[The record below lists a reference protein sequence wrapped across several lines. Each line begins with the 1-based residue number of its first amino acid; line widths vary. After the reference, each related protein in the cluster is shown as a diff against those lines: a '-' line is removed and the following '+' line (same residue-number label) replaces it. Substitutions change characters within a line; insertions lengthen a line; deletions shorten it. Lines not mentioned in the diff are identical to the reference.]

1 MASIFYK
8 LLDNT
13 LAEVCR
19 REPAYP
25 SIFPISVCH
34 ERMVSEYRQHP
45 CCSELPVEAIEQ
57 ALAKGLDYVAKHW
70 QSKPASDAADPVAQ
84 FICDSIIDAF
94 CADQGLLKLQPH
106 NGCSGSIAELL
117 AQQYSK
123 RQTPGGVCY
132 YVRNGGIRPLLL
144 INATGTPIGIWKQF
158 MADPA
163 HPFKIILPERRGSD
177 LILGGLQ
184 QHVDIETDSADLAS
198 ILDAES
204 LEQCDVLAW
213 CNGARVAIDLANY
226 RSRQISSIVL
236 LGPMIKGIK
245 GVTPSPSNFERDLQP
260 LLDAVSKESSLAPF
274 LSQVIAKQPTSPD
287 WNRWTNAPIGRA
299 ETLFAMPAKEH
310 AGAMIANLAGPQSF
324 INIAR
329 RVASDE
335 SYPMAEALGKFQTRT
350 MVIMG
355 ADDNIVSNGLFSAAM
370 KQMCNSSISTLVLKG
385 GGHYIQDLQY
395 HYFRWLVSEF
405 LENHQLPPQAA
416 RIRVEA
422 SGVSAG
428 RACALISREEGELQ
442 NTAGLP

>member
-1 MASIFYK
+1 MTSTFYK
-8 LLDNT
+8 LLGNT

-25 SIFPISVCH
+25 SLFPISVSR

-45 CCSELPVEAIEQ
+45 CGSELPVEAIDQ
-57 ALAKGLDYVAKHW
+57 ALAEGLDYVAKHW
-70 QSKPASDAADPVAQ
+70 ESKPVSDAADPVAQ
-84 FICDSIIDAF
+84 FLCDSIIDAF
-94 CADQGLLKLQPH
+94 CADQGVLKLRPH
-106 NGCSGSIAELL
+106 YDCSGSIVELL

-123 RQTPGGVCY
+123 RRTQGGVCY
-132 YVRNGGIRPLLL
+132 YVGNGGVRPLLL

-158 MADPA
+158 MADPT

-177 LILGGLQ
+177 LLLGGLQ
-184 QHVDIETDSADLAS
+184 EHVDIETDSADLAS

-213 CNGARVAIDLANY
+213 CNGARVAIDLAN
-226 RSRQISSIVL
+226 RTSRQISSIIFL
-236 LGPMIKGIK
+236 SPMIKGIK
-245 GVTPSPSNFERDLQP
+245 GVSPSPSNFERDLQP
-260 LLDAVSKESSLAPF
+260 LLDAVSKDSSLAPF

-310 AGAMIANLAGPQSF
+310 AGAMIANLADPQSF

-335 SYPMAEALGKFQTRT
+335 SYPMAQALGKFETRT

-355 ADDNIVSNGLFSAAM
+355 ADDNIVSNALFSAAM
-370 KQMCNSSISTLVLKG
+370 KQMCNNSVSTLVLKG

-405 LENHQLPPQAA
+405 FENHQLSQAA

-422 SGVSAG
+422 SGISAG
-428 RACALISREEGELQ
+428 RACA
-442 NTAGLP
+442 